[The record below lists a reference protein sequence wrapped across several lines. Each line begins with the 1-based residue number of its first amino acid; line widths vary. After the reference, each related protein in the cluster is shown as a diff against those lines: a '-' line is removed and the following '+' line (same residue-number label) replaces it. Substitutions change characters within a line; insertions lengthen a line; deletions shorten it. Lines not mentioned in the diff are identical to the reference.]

1 MTHMTVGWKILSAMV
16 VDQPELLNI
25 VRYHHERM
33 DGAGLPD
40 GVKGA
45 DIPLEARIVSVAD
58 SFDAMTSGRRYRD
71 DGGKQLPE
79 ALKEL
84 RRCAGTQFDPDCVNA
99 FVDAF
104 QSGDVTLLARVD
116 LQP

>member
-1 MTHMTVGWKILSAMV
+1 AMV

-33 DGAGLPD
+33 DGKGLPD
-40 GVKGA
+40 GIAGQ

-71 DGGKQLPE
+71 DGGKVLAE
-79 ALKEL
+79 ALLEL
-84 RRCAGTQFDPDCVNA
+84 RRCAGTQFDPQCVAA
-99 FVDAF
+99 FVDAIEC
-104 QSGDVTLLARVD
+104 GDVTLLPRTDAAA
-116 LQP
+116 